1 VPILVILPLKI
12 IDVNVVLFCS
22 AVLPSEVIA
31 TPFTVAGI
39 LRIGGNVPDDA
50 VIDPD
55 ETVKV
60 YLYIFEDVDH
70 PAVVALACHV
80 AVAGMIKYAVLGI
93 PVNIVVPVRVGAVVF
108 SITSSIIE
116 LHPLKAFAP
125 IVLIP
130 DGMVINVKLLHPW
143 NALVLIVVRVEGIEN
158 VVKLEQ
164 F

>member
-1 VPILVILPLKI
+1 MPILVIFPLKI

-60 YLYIFEDVDH
+60 YLYIFDGVGH
-70 PAVVALACHV
+70 PAVVALFCHV
-80 AVAGMIKYAVLGI
+80 AIAGIIKYAVAGI
-93 PVNIVVPVRVGAVVF
+93 PVNIVVPVRVGTVAV

-116 LHPLKAFAP
+116 LHPLNAFAP
-125 IVLIP
+125 IVPIA
-130 DGMVINVKLLHPW
+130 DGSVINVKLVHPW
-143 NALVLIVVRVEGIEN
+143 NALALILLRVEGIEN

-164 F
+164 P